1 MPRPPWLR
9 YYLNCRCCDEWA
21 TWAIVKFCCDTNPHH
36 DCIAVAGGRRS
47 SYGRLWL
54 CKPKPEQ
61 GIKNVDNDYLYDEEP
76 EIPISSEF
84 YNFPNIKD
92 RIEKRYNYDVN
103 INFYKKILDKE
114 IYDKI
119 SDLETK
125 KQLKKGDIFKTKEG
139 TAIVYIGNNHK
150 WFHVPKKLYDI
161 FMGLKGQEVEIVG
174 GSSEECLLDV
184 VTTGKSMGV
193 IMKTNFKF
201 VWSASHCPIK

>member
-1 MPRPPWLR
+1 MIWKFKEFIKENLNNNTLIIVDVQRSFRKFFTEMYINELSKHCKNFNNV
-9 YYLNCRCCDEWA
+9 YLIWDN
-21 TWAIVKFCCDTNPHH
+21 HH
-36 DCIAVAGGRRS
+36 S
-47 SYGRLWL
+47 
-54 CKPKPEQ
+54 
-61 GIKNVDNDYLYDEEP
+61 KNVDNDYLYDKEP
-76 EIPISSEF
+76 EIPISNEF

-103 INFYKKILDKE
+103 VDFYKKILDKE
-114 IYDKI
+114 IYDNIKN
-119 SDLETK
+119 LEEK
-125 KQLKKGDIFKTKEG
+125 NQLKKGDLFPTKEG
-139 TAIVYIGNNHK
+139 TAIVYIGNKHR

-161 FMGLKGQEVEIVG
+161 FMDLKGQEVEILG